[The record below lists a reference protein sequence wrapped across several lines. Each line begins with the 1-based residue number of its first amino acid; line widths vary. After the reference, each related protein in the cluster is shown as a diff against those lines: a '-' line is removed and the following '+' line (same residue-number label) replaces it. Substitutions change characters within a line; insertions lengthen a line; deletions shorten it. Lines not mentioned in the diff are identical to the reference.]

1 MRQRWERVRR
11 KWNLSLGNIMRR
23 QVGRVEN
30 PGLGTTLLTQVFT
43 GYASLILKAKK
54 MKINFTKTLINA
66 CYDQTD

>member
-1 MRQRWERVRR
+1 
-11 KWNLSLGNIMRR
+11 MRR
-23 QVGRVEN
+23 QAGRVEN